1 MKTDCEEDSL
11 RGDMGAST
19 TTSYNNNNNIN
30 EDYTMFMSLL
40 AMWYFQ
46 KLLDK
51 LRLPNTC
58 SLCLMFPAAT

>member
-19 TTSYNNNNNIN
+19 TTSYNNNNNIY

-40 AMWYFQ
+40 AMWYF
-46 KLLDK
+46 
-51 LRLPNTC
+51 
-58 SLCLMFPAAT
+58 